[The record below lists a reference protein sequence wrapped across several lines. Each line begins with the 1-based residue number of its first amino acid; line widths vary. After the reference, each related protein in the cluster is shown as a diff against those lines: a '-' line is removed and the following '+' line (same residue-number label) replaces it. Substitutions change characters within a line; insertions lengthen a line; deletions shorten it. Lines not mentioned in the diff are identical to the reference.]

1 MNPKTSVFSL
11 TLVLVSFIA
20 FVSCEKDSS
29 IDLSQRFGNWTV
41 IQSNDPLSEGA
52 VAVPDENGIFA
63 VGDKIEYGSGASGT
77 ERICLKRTIKING
90 NSIPYEVYFVCTLDG
105 NKLTLHEELYGEGA
119 SHSLRLSYLILS
131 LTKGDFTLKRADL
144 GKNEGI
150 VTLRR

>member
-1 MNPKTSVFSL
+1 MNSKTSVFSL

-63 VGDKIEYGSGASGT
+63 VGD
-77 ERICLKRTIKING
+77 
-90 NSIPYEVYFVCTLDG
+90 TLDG